1 MAWLVTHTLE
11 AVNLDNVLQ
20 IYADKAKVK
29 AQFANSLPI
38 NVAVDLPPEV
48 ASRLVRDIVEQV
60 ALGHSVEVV
69 GQEVRRLSNL
79 R

>member
-11 AVNLDNVLQ
+11 AVNLDQVLQ

-29 AQFANSLPI
+29 AQLTNSMPM
-38 NVAVDLPPEV
+38 NVAVDLTPD
-48 ASRLVRDIVEQV
+48 AARQLVRDIVEQL

-69 GQEVRRLSNL
+69 GHEVRRISEL